1 MLMTA
6 VITGGWLISLIVLLI
21 LRGHLAPADR
31 WWIWVPV
38 AGVGIGIFGLG
49 FVPWLKRSRRRSAE
63 RRAARHA
70 P

>member
-1 MLMTA
+1 MAA

-49 FVPWLKRSRRRSAE
+49 VVPGLKRSRRRSAE